1 MKTIR
6 KPGEYA
12 PYILTRL
19 GAGCFKLTIFL
30 YKEEF
35 THDIPKEIFLPFNQ
49 KEITL
54 RDSIKLYSKE
64 ELKLGTTI
72 SSWITLTYRFR
83 LFQNQAQRFK

>member
-12 PYILTRL
+12 PYILIRL
-19 GAGCFKLTIFL
+19 AADCFKCTIFL
-30 YKEEF
+30 YRDEF

-54 RDSIKLYSKE
+54 RDSIKL
-64 ELKLGTTI
+64 
-72 SSWITLTYRFR
+72 
-83 LFQNQAQRFK
+83 LFQGRVEAGHYDLIVDNTDLQV